1 MYLSK
6 KKKDLSISESG
17 KSYPNLEKG
26 ERDALHSL
34 MSDDELFIKLT
45 DKGSAVVVWSKYDYL
60 LEARSQDKTKSQ

>member
-45 DKGSAVVVWSKYDYL
+45 DKGSAVVVWS
-60 LEARSQDKTKSQ
+60 